1 MENGTRIAITGKGGV
16 GKTTLA
22 ATLARLYVDAGYRVI
37 AVDADP
43 DANLGSALGLSAEK
57 AADITPISHLS
68 DVIAE
73 RTGAEPGT
81 MGGFFSLN
89 PKVDD
94 IPEKYWV
101 EIAGVRLMVMGTVE
115 SGGSGCVCPESAFV
129 RRLTQHLIL
138 DRNEVV
144 ILDMEAGIEHMG
156 RATASAVD
164 MFIIVLEPGRRS
176 AQTARTIMKL
186 AGEIG
191 VKHVAG
197 VINKVTS
204 DEEVEILRG
213 LLPELPILGTI
224 GAFDSVRQADL
235 QGLPPWETS
244 PEYMAGATAIWQ
256 KLNSESKP

>member
-1 MENGTRIAITGKGGV
+1 MNNGTRIAITGKGGV

-22 ATLARLYVDAGYRVI
+22 ATFARLYVDAGYRVI

-43 DANLGSALGLSAEK
+43 DANLGTALGLSPEK
-57 AADITPISHLS
+57 AAEITPISHLS
-68 DVIAE
+68 EVIAE
-73 RTGAEPGT
+73 RTGAQPGT

-101 EIAGVRLMVMGTVE
+101 DVGGVRLMVMGTVE

-138 DRNEVV
+138 DRNEVI

-164 MFIIVLEPGRRS
+164 KFVIVLEPGRRS

-186 AGEIG
+186 AGDIG

-197 VINKVTS
+197 VINKVVAPG
-204 DEEVEILRG
+204 EVEMLRN

-244 PEYMAGATAIWQ
+244 PEYVAGATAIWQ
-256 KLNSESKP
+256 KLNSEPKG